1 MHCLSNSGTP
11 AGTSAAAAQSTK
23 GMENV
28 TVHRPRNMKGKEMH
42 SDAGP
47 EPDRSESPTTSS
59 AHEQELAYQRT
70 QIDND
75 MLRASLQQLQEENE
89 RLRQQASLNTFPDI
103 PPSKSHGMP
112 AQASGSTVD
121 PEIYPSVE
129 TDTRSNRGRR
139 KKTKQRRK
147 SERNPHANTAPPLP
161 SSEPSE
167 SGRSNSSGRS
177 GRPARKR
184 NDSRFVSISHD
195 STPSPGSTYLIKPT
209 NLTNK
214 LSNGIEPK
222 ASLWKAMITDRLEL
236 YANTFTTEAQRRA
249 YVVDQ
254 TESKALE
261 HLQALY
267 MQIPRLTGQQLV
279 DQLADIYR
287 NPAEVDHARS
297 QYDHWAMPNS
307 NTRGNFLEWY
317 REFRLLATQAEITD
331 EQTLMRD
338 LDRKISDFL
347 ARAIALHRADCRT
360 INDLAAKLTQVD
372 EVEVTLRERNRY
384 RVSRDTTPH
393 SKKASNPTTHTDKNV
408 ANNPGLLPRPNY
420 PPRMVPSGYS
430 GTFKPGFTPNR
441 FPNSPRPDANS
452 PRGASKTPAPRASAF
467 DVGEVEQ
474 VTTSIDDQEETY
486 DAIDD
491 GDPEAY
497 AEAANAARQAE
508 DLRLNEGA

>member
-1 MHCLSNSGTP
+1 MQRTPVPSRSYKDALSSNSGTP

-249 YVVDQ
+249 AVCAER
-254 TESKALE
+254 TERGERK
-261 HLQALY
+261 
-267 MQIPRLTGQQLV
+267 TGCG
-279 DQLADIYR
+279 A
-287 NPAEVDHARS
+287 
-297 QYDHWAMPNS
+297 
-307 NTRGNFLEWY
+307 
-317 REFRLLATQAEITD
+317 
-331 EQTLMRD
+331 
-338 LDRKISDFL
+338 
-347 ARAIALHRADCRT
+347 
-360 INDLAAKLTQVD
+360 
-372 EVEVTLRERNRY
+372 ERNSS
-384 RVSRDTTPH
+384 SR
-393 SKKASNPTTHTDKNV
+393 S
-408 ANNPGLLPRPNY
+408 
-420 PPRMVPSGYS
+420 
-430 GTFKPGFTPNR
+430 
-441 FPNSPRPDANS
+441 
-452 PRGASKTPAPRASAF
+452 
-467 DVGEVEQ
+467 
-474 VTTSIDDQEETY
+474 
-486 DAIDD
+486 
-491 GDPEAY
+491 
-497 AEAANAARQAE
+497 
-508 DLRLNEGA
+508 